1 MFNNKLLMEE
11 TENSNLIKKDENK
24 IKQKKIPIWHEQQ
37 ELILKN
43 WSEIGSS

>member
-24 IKQKKIPIWHEQQ
+24 IKQPKKY
-37 ELILKN
+37 LYGMNNKN
-43 WSEIGSS
+43 